1 MSQLAVK
8 PALKR
13 PRAQR
18 YLSTTAMAATASTM
32 ALVSQVL
39 GFEIIE
45 VWTEEADGKLHC
57 TYVHVDDE
65 ILEQYPDIIHG
76 HFPKHT
82 KEHVVSPMVSH
93 SHPYFSF
100 PRVYDSFVLIPS
112 FVVWL
117 KSQRI
122 TIIGV

>member
-1 MSQLAVK
+1 MSQLAIK

-18 YLSTTAMAATASTM
+18 YLSSTAMAATASTM

-45 VWTEEADGKLHC
+45 VWTEEADGQLHC

-76 HFPKHT
+76 HFPKHK
-82 KEHVVSPMVSH
+82 KEHVLSPMVSK
-93 SHPYFSF
+93 Y
-100 PRVYDSFVLIPS
+100 
-112 FVVWL
+112 
-117 KSQRI
+117 
-122 TIIGV
+122 